1 MKEIYFNKVGGRR
14 RKGGE
19 LDLSPI
25 SPIVLQVLSET
36 ILTSLNLL
44 DWTLFEQVLD
54 AREVPFYLSFL
65 CLILSL
71 FYLFAWIEKNINR
84 KKVISF

>member
-14 RKGGE
+14 RKVGE

-71 FYLFAWIEKNINR
+71 FYLFAWIEKNKNW

>member
-14 RKGGE
+14 RKVGE

-44 DWTLFEQVLD
+44 DWTLFGT
-54 AREVPFYLSFL
+54 SFR
-65 CLILSL
+65 CQRS
-71 FYLFAWIEKNINR
+71 
-84 KKVISF
+84 SFIYRSFV